1 MVESNFP
8 FFSSNFSLGPPEAP
22 QQQQQS
28 QYTSKEQLNNS
39 VTNNAGNTI
48 NSTTATTITSA
59 SSGQNNTAEMV
70 SRRKILSRSR
80 DDLNLETTYVQEDE
94 DTWHQKDKL
103 FRVSLQLFFGL

>member
-8 FFSSNFSLGPPEAP
+8 FFSSNFSLGPPETP
-22 QQQQQS
+22 QQQPQQYS
-28 QYTSKEQLNNS
+28 SKEQLNNC
-39 VTNNAGNTI
+39 VANNASNTI

-59 SSGQNNTAEMV
+59 SSGHNNSAEMV

-80 DDLNLETTYVQEDE
+80 DDLNLETVYVQEDE

-103 FRVSLQLFFGL
+103 FRVSF